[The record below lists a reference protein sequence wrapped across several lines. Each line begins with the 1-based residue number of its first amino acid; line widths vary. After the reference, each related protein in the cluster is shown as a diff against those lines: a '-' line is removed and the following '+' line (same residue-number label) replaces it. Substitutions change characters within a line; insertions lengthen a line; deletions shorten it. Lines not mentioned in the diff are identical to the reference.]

1 MVANTLVLS
10 RDPRVVGEEKKMY
23 GCIMGTMP
31 IFLFLQMG
39 EKKIWAHY
47 GCLAHISFFVQ
58 IGVPKKKYGMKIDRI
73 TTV

>member
-39 EKKIWAHY
+39 EKKNMGALWAPSPY
-47 GCLAHISFFVQ
+47 FFLFVQ
-58 IGVPKKKYGMKIDRI
+58 IGVPKKKIWNEN
-73 TTV
+73 